1 MKLAKKAYLVALI
14 IMAFAFAVSAQTTQ
28 TDSTARPE
36 KDPRNTAPTVGT
48 GGTPGGP
55 TGLFT
60 IYDGQVLRKGE
71 FTFSAALSN
80 YDRDPGNV
88 DISDVPLSFQVG
100 LSNHVEL
107 FFNTNAYRGIKV
119 NNPAALSSFYLPNSQ
134 LVINGAL
141 TSPAAIVLAPQGTAN
156 TQFSGQAVYRPA
168 GTQPF
173 IQYPF
178 VGANAGT
185 FGFSAPLFAGTVFG
199 FPTTTATLGAN
210 GSSGNAAANFPGIGS
225 VYGSILPGIVLQ
237 TRSIAATTTVA
248 SATVPTVFTT
258 APVYL
263 PDAPFVNRTYGTSA
277 FNEFVVGGKIR
288 LNSINSPYGLALV
301 PFYRFYA
308 DKANDFSGFNQLQRG
323 ASPGGSRG
331 DFGMVLAADA
341 RLAKYANL
349 SGNVGYIYNSSVKGD
364 FAGGKFTLLDRG
376 DEFNAGVGMDFP
388 VNKYFQPILE
398 AKMTKYVG
406 GRTPNAFENDPID
419 ALAGVRIFPTR
430 YLGMSFAYRYHANQ
444 QDASSFDNNKA
455 FTSTAAVV
463 SPTGTTQTFNTTTS
477 AGGVPPGFIPSS
489 DPHGYIVQFFV
500 GRRNKRQAEITNLP
514 ANVTAL
520 NVSQTNVTIGC
531 APGFQPAE
539 GTTCSDS
546 QTVSVST
553 TAVDPENDVLTYNYT
568 VSGGRVTGQG
578 ANVSWDLT
586 GVKPGT
592 YTITSGVDDGCGVCG
607 QTKTQTV
614 TVAECNCV
622 PIPPTCDCPTISVAG
637 PAGVTNAGTPVTFTA
652 NVNGGSQSSQT
663 YNWTVS
669 AGTITSGQGTS
680 SISVDTTGLDGQNVT
695 ATVDVGGL
703 CASCTPT
710 DSETAGIAAP
720 STYNKIDEFGAAP
733 DDDVKARV
741 DNFYIQLQND
751 PNAQGYIINYGT
763 PKEIAKRKAQINKAI
778 KFLQKDSSRVIFVD
792 GGDQGTGVNTKFFVV
807 PSGVTPPTADSN

>member
-1 MKLAKKAYLVALI
+1 MKLAKKAYLIALI
-14 IMAFAFAVSAQTTQ
+14 IMAFAFAVSAQTTKS
-28 TDSTARPE
+28 DARPE

-134 LVINGAL
+134 LVINGVL
-141 TSPAAIVLAPQGTAN
+141 TSPAAIVLAPQGTTN
-156 TQFSGQAVYRPA
+156 TAFSGQAVYRPA

-173 IQYPF
+173 TQYPF
-178 VGANAGT
+178 VGGNAGT
-185 FGFSAPLFAGTVFG
+185 YGFTAPFFAGTIFG

-210 GSSGNAAANFPGIGS
+210 GSSGNGAANFPGIGS

-248 SATVPTVFTT
+248 SSTVPTVFTT

-288 LNSINSPYGLALV
+288 LNSIDSPYGLALV

-323 ASPGGSRG
+323 ASPGGNRG
-331 DFGMVLAADA
+331 DFGLVLAADA

-349 SGNVGYIYNSSVKGD
+349 SGNVGYIYNSSVKGNLS
-364 FAGGKFTLLDRG
+364 GGTFTLLDRG
-376 DEFNAGVGMDFP
+376 DEFNAGVGFDFP

-398 AKMTKYVG
+398 AKITRYVG
-406 GRTPNAFENDPID
+406 GRTPNAFENNPID
-419 ALAGVRIFPTR
+419 GLAGVRIFPTR

-444 QDASSFDNNKA
+444 QDASSFDNNTN

-463 SPTGTTQTFNTTTS
+463 SPTGTSQTFTTTTS

-489 DPHGYIVQFFV
+489 DPHGYIIQFFA
-500 GRRNKRQAEITNLP
+500 GRRNKRQAEIVNLP
-514 ANVTAL
+514 ANVTAV

-531 APGFQPAE
+531 AEGFQPAE

-592 YTITSGVDDGCGVCG
+592 YTVTAGVDDGCGVCG

-614 TVAECNCV
+614 TVAECKCV
-622 PIPPTCDCPTISVAG
+622 PKPVPCDCPSISVAG
-637 PAGVTNAGTPVTFTA
+637 PAGVTDAGSPVTFTA
-652 NVNGGSQSSQT
+652 NVSGGSQTSQT

-669 AGTITSGQGTS
+669 SGTITSGQGTS
-680 SISVDTTGLDGQNVT
+680 SITVDTAGLAGQNVT
-695 ATVDVGGL
+695 ATVEVGGL
-703 CASCTPT
+703 CETCPKT
-710 DSETAGIAAP
+710 DQETAGIATVQGPTAV
-720 STYNKIDEFGAAP
+720 DEFGPAK

-741 DNFYIQLQND
+741 DNFYIQLNND
-751 PNAQGYIINYGT
+751 PNSQGYIIVYGT
-763 PKEIAKRKAQINKAI
+763 PKEIAARKAQINKAI
-778 KFLQKDSSRVIFVD
+778 KFRKYDANRIQFVD
-792 GGDQGTGVNTKFFVV
+792 GGDQGTGVNTKFFLV
-807 PSGVTPPTADSN
+807 PAGATPPTP